1 MEKCKLDNVLDF
13 YIMGNKL
20 KTMIIDEVNDYSVA
34 DNIFG
39 SMMLAVAFDSEFKEG
54 ENIGKLL
61 QLMVLDEIQRLYPDY
76 NVFDSL
82 TEKWNI
88 RVRSED
94 DALNYER
101 LIFKYRSLD
110 FALTDFIINKSN
122 NLNVDDIQKE
132 LMRIFKPRNFEEYNK
147 YKEIF
152 RFYRKTFKL
161 KNKIRSGWDSKHWNV
176 KALRV
181 ENVSEHVVGAIA
193 LAMAM
198 KYEFGYNINIDEV
211 VKTLA
216 IHEIGEAIIGDITPF
231 DGVSA
236 EDKKEIEHRA
246 MRDVLG
252 NLSDNDLLLNLL
264 FNFDNKSFN
273 ENIFAYFC
281 DKLEA
286 DLQSKIYQDSE
297 VHHSLDDQAGNCVFA
312 SSKAQEILNN
322 GAKTAFDVWY
332 FYDLPIYEN
341 NQDFPEFSDLLDYI
355 KGTNLVKKDS
365 EHAKKRILLHEDN
378 Y

>member
-1 MEKCKLDNVLDF
+1 MKNENNINNVLDF
-13 YIMGNKL
+13 YVMGNKL

-34 DNIFG
+34 DNLFD
-39 SMMLAVAFDSEFKEG
+39 SMMLAVAFDSEFKEC

-61 QLMVLDEIQRLYPDY
+61 QLMVLDVIQRLYPDY

-88 RVRSED
+88 SVRSKD

-110 FALTDFIINKSN
+110 FALTDFIVNKSN
-122 NLNVDDIQKE
+122 SLNVDDIQKE

-152 RFYRKTFKL
+152 RFYKKTFNL

-181 ENVSEHVVGAIA
+181 ESVSEHVVGTIA

-231 DGVSA
+231 DGVTA

-246 MRDVLG
+246 MREVLG
-252 NLSDNDLLLNLL
+252 NLSDNDLLINML
-264 FNFDNKSFN
+264 FNFDCRLTN
-273 ENIFAYFC
+273 EDVFAYFC

-286 DLQSKIYQDSE
+286 DFQSKIYQDKGF
-297 VHHSLDDQAGNCVFA
+297 HHSLDDQASNCVFA
-312 SSKAQEILNN
+312 SPKAQQILNN

-341 NQDFPEFSDLLDYI
+341 NQDFPEFSDLLNYI
-355 KGTNLVKKDS
+355 KENDLVKKED
-365 EHAKKRILLHEDN
+365 EQVKKRMLFHK
-378 Y
+378 

>member
-1 MEKCKLDNVLDF
+1 MKNENNINNVLDF
-13 YIMGNKL
+13 YVMGNKL

-39 SMMLAVAFDSEFKEG
+39 SMMLAVAFDSEYKEC

-61 QLMVLDEIQRLYPDY
+61 QLMVLDVIQRLYPDY

-88 RVRSED
+88 SVRNQD

-110 FALTDFIINKSN
+110 FALTDFIVNKSI
-122 NLNVDDIQKE
+122 NLNIYDMDKE
-132 LMRIFKPRNFEEYNK
+132 KIKIFKPRNFEEYTK
-147 YKEIF
+147 YREIF

-181 ENVSEHVVGAIA
+181 ESVSEHVVGAIA

-211 VKTLA
+211 VKLLA
-216 IHEIGEAIIGDITPF
+216 IHEIGESIIGDITPF
-231 DGVSA
+231 DGITP

-246 MRDVLG
+246 MREVLG

-264 FNFDNKSFN
+264 FNFDNKTYN
-273 ENIFAYFC
+273 EDVFAYFC

-286 DLQSKIYQDSE
+286 DLQSKIYQDSG
-297 VHHSLDDQAGNCVFA
+297 VHHSLDDQAGNCVFD

-341 NQDFPEFSDLLDYI
+341 NQYFSEFSDLLNYI
-355 KGTNLVKKDS
+355 KENDLVKKED
-365 EHAKKRILLHEDN
+365 EQVKKRILFHK
-378 Y
+378 